1 MGLWDRIRS
10 KLFTKAASSSSN
22 DVEQPEMITVYDKF
36 GRTLLV
42 PKQEWRQ
49 NVLPGQI
56 EEAWNDP
63 AALYQAIVMALNDG
77 FYIEVLAAS
86 ERLLQIDDDQE
97 RSHVVRGIV
106 LMKTGDLDGSK
117 KILTKYIDEHGAT
130 GTVLTNL
137 AKVYAERDESERAE
151 LTLWDGLKLD
161 PNQENGLSWWG
172 AIHEERLGQQ
182 GFIDSMSKAATI
194 PGSWRPQL
202 WLARKSLE
210 QDRPEEAIRHYEAIL
225 KVAADHGDV
234 LMQISGDLGSHGCL
248 DEILTLI
255 LPVYD
260 PEKHDVQTG
269 LNILQAY
276 MEKGDYILG
285 KQLLQRMY
293 ALNRPDIRD
302 RLHYYAA
309 EFEKLKDAAEP
320 LPPASDQQGT
330 PVG

>member
-1 MGLWDRIRS
+1 MGLWDKIRS
-10 KLFTKAASSSSN
+10 ALTKKDASTSVK
-22 DVEQPEMITVYDKF
+22 DGEQPEMITVYDKF

-42 PKQEWRQ
+42 PKQEWQ
-49 NVLPGQI
+49 HNVLPGQLA
-56 EEAWNDP
+56 EASNDP

-77 FYIEVLAAS
+77 FHNEVVAAS

-97 RSHVVRGIV
+97 RSHVIRGIV
-106 LMKTGDLDGSK
+106 LLKIGDLDGSEQ
-117 KILTKYIDEHGAT
+117 ILTSYIDKHGAT

-137 AKVYAERDESERAE
+137 AKVYAERGNGEQAE
-151 LTLWDGLKLD
+151 ATLWDGLKLD
-161 PNQENGLSWWG
+161 PNQENGLLWWA

-182 GFIDSMSKAATI
+182 GFLDSMNKAATI

-210 QDRPEEAIRHYEAIL
+210 QERLEEAIRHYEAIL

-234 LMQISGDLGSHGCL
+234 LMQISGDLGSHGYL
-248 DEILTLI
+248 DEIITLI

-269 LNILQAY
+269 LNVLQAY
-276 MEKGDYILG
+276 VEKGDYIPG
-285 KQLLQRMY
+285 QRFLQRMY
-293 ALNRPDIRD
+293 VLDRPEIRE

-320 LPPASDQQGT
+320 
-330 PVG
+330 